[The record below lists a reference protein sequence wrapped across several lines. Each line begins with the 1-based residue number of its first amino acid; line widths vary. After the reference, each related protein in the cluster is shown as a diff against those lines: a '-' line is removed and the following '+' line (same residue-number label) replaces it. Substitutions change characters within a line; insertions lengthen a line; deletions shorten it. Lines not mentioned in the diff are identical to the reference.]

1 MLDMANEGI
10 LKFGWPTAGLGT
22 VTAKILK
29 PDDTVRDSQSAEALD
44 DSGHAKLYTNTGAI
58 TIQTGDTVQVFIGS
72 VLVGPGVEF
81 RPETAAIALRTT
93 IAGNITPDTAFD
105 ITDGPAI
112 ADILKNAVIEIYDN
126 SGGFSVTRRISVYT
140 AGRNV
145 TLDTDAGFALIAGD
159 AIRIWASSYEGELG
173 TVATDQIADAV
184 WDEILADHQINGS
197 TGRRLAAHTRR

>member
-1 MLDMANEGI
+1 MANEGI

-29 PDDTVRDSQSAEALD
+29 PDDTVRDSQSAEPLD
-44 DSGHAKLYTNTGAI
+44 DSGHDKLYTNAGAI

-72 VLVGPGVEF
+72 ILVGPGTEF
-81 RPETAAIALRTT
+81 RPETAAVALRTT

-112 ADILKNAVIEIYDN
+112 ADILFNAVIEIYDI
-126 SGGFSVTRRISVYT
+126 SGGFSVSRRISAYT
-140 AGRNV
+140 SGRNV
-145 TLDTDAGFALIAGD
+145 TLDTDAGFALVAGD
-159 AIRIWASSYEGELG
+159 AIRIYAGSYEGEIG

-184 WDEILADHQINGS
+184 WDEILDDHQINGS

>member
-1 MLDMANEGI
+1 MANEGI
-10 LKFGWPTAGLGT
+10 LKFGWHEAGLAT

-29 PDDTVRDSQSAEALD
+29 PDDTVRVASVALD
-44 DSGHAKLYTNTGAI
+44 DNITSKLYSNPLAT

-72 VLVGPGVEF
+72 DLVGFGAEY
-81 RPETAAIALRTT
+81 RPETAAVALRTT

-112 ADILKNAVIEIYDN
+112 ADILKNAVIELYDI
-126 SGGFSVTRRISVYT
+126 SGGFSVSRRITAYT
-140 AGRNV
+140 SGRNV
-145 TLDTDAGFALIAGD
+145 TLDTDAGFALVAGD
-159 AIRIWASSYEGELG
+159 VIRIYAGSYEGELG
-173 TVATDQIADAV
+173 TVATGQIADAV

>member
-1 MLDMANEGI
+1 MANEGI
-10 LKFGWPTAGLGT
+10 LKFGWPTAGLLT

-29 PDDTVRDSQSAEALD
+29 PDDTVRDSQSAEPLD
-44 DSGHAKLYTNTGAI
+44 DSGHDKLYTNAGAI
-58 TIQTGDTVQVFIGS
+58 TIQTGDTVQVFIS
-72 VLVGPGVEF
+72 TDLVGPGTEF
-81 RPETAAIALRTT
+81 RPETAAVALRTT
-93 IAGNITPDTAFD
+93 IAGNITADIAFD

-126 SGGFSVTRRISVYT
+126 SGGFSVSRRITAYT

-145 TLDTDAGFALIAGD
+145 TLDIDAGFALVAGD
-159 AIRIWASSYEGELG
+159 AIRIYAGSYEGELG

>member
-1 MLDMANEGI
+1 MANEGV
-10 LKFGWPTAGLGT
+10 LKFGFPEAGLGNM
-22 VTAKILK
+22 TAKIFK
-29 PDDTVRDSQSAEALD
+29 PDDTIRDSQSAVALD
-44 DSGHAKLYTNTGAI
+44 DSGHDKLYTNADAI
-58 TIQTGDTVQVFIGS
+58 TIQTGDTVQVFKGTD
-72 VLVGPGVEF
+72 LVGPGTEF
-81 RPETAAIALRTT
+81 RPETAAVALRTT
-93 IAGNITPDTAFD
+93 IAGNINADISFD

-112 ADILKNAVIEIYDN
+112 ADILFNAVIELYDN
-126 SGGFSVTRRISVYT
+126 SGGFSVTRRISAYT

-145 TLDTDAGFALIAGD
+145 TLDTDAGFALVAGD